1 MLVVQS
7 CPILCGPMNCSSPAS
22 TVHGIL
28 QARTGVD
35 CHSLFQRIFPI
46 QGLNLGLLH
55 CWQILYHLSYREEL
69 ACPSR
74 FSCVRLFEILWTR
87 ACQAPLSTGFS
98 RQEYWSGLPCPF
110 PGDLPNPGMEPW
122 SLLSPAL
129 AGGFFTTSATQGNP
143 DIH

>member
-1 MLVVQS
+1 MS
-7 CPILCGPMNCSSPAS
+7 DSYNPMGSSPS
-22 TVHGIL
+22 GSSVHGIL

-98 RQEYWSGLPCPF
+98 RQEYWSGLPCPSTGGSIILGTF
-110 PGDLPNPGMEPW
+110 NRHKIKRKHISFRMDLELQD
-122 SLLSPAL
+122 LLHAS
-129 AGGFFTTSATQGNP
+129 GGV
-143 DIH
+143 